1 MLEYRI
7 KKIITSYDLDDLIR
21 ETYGKPY
28 CFQQQNGCKNR
39 GTAYITVPV
48 LNPFNYS
55 NDLLD
60 FQINGEKMGVSFKTW
75 LNTTVEEV
83 NELHQEN
90 YIHLW
95 WERNFYPNLDMIVND
110 LYEKGLIE
118 AGDYLIEI
126 DW

>member
-60 FQINGEKMGVSFKTW
+60 FQINGEEMGVSFKTW

-83 NELHQEN
+83 N
-90 YIHLW
+90 YIHRNNLW